1 MPPDLTGIEASDGSA
16 VEGAAAS
23 GCVGGCGG
31 RASRSSWPGH
41 GTRVRAGLDVD
52 ERADVHLPGETLVL
66 AIAPSVGLFIIGVV
80 IYVMLAG
87 ERLVVCE
94 RGVLLGSVAP
104 FMRPYA
110 IRYDQIVVGSVVP
123 ISAKITRYTKQTGLL
138 TMTTVRIS
146 WWSKRGVS
154 FAGPSPAEARGS
166 FGATASSSQDVGVP
180 WLIGTRA
187 PAEQVTADIAR
198 AAQAAGFTE
207 LSRQTATAPP
217 RVLSGNAAD
226 NPVQLPGVIV
236 PGGR

>member
-1 MPPDLTGIEASDGSA
+1 MGVRSKARRHQDVLGDVVAVHHDRPGLGTVLGFVLAWMLMSGLTFIF
-16 VEGAAAS
+16 
-23 GCVGGCGG
+23 
-31 RASRSSWPGH
+31 
-41 GTRVRAGLDVD
+41 
-52 ERADVHLPGETLVL
+52 PGETLVL

-207 LSRQTATAPP
+207 LARQTATAPP

-226 NPVQLPGVIV
+226 NPAQLPGVIV